1 MADLEII
8 FSHNFKA
15 ANSESTNGPQFHR
28 YLPDKT
34 DGSIE
39 IPIER
44 PAGILQM
51 WFARKGSTSSGWV
64 VQDYTGEP
72 LELERIMRQAIIE
85 GGHLWG
91 SFLIRDADDRLVA
104 ELRLKKFGAPL
115 GVAFG
120 EQILRAVINKHV
132 VRAVESIRHLLG
144 QYWLR
149 PLPPWDRDLCSA
161 GSYCQYLQ
169 MQWRVSGEP
178 AQTFCPVRPV
188 QLLGRHQTDNPY
200 LQLPNE
206 ARWLEVSSAIQGGY
220 EPTIVSQPLVRA
232 HELKERGDW
241 RLAFVE
247 ATTALELAVDD
258 TIKSVAGSSRVAS
271 ELQSVHGLKLK
282 PKLAMIGSFLS
293 MPVGDIELCLR
304 GVDIRNKAAH
314 EGASAKEDADMVLSA
329 MLSVGRTL
337 SEGPKVAFPRLQ
349 RANEQRDSNSEW
361 EETPGPRI
369 RATLSI
375 SSTPPGFTDWQE
387 SDVP

>member
-1 MADLEII
+1 MTDLEII

-15 ANSESTNGPQFHR
+15 TGTDSTDGPQFHR
-28 YLPDKT
+28 YLPSET
-34 DGSIE
+34 DGAIE
-39 IPIER
+39 LSVER
-44 PAGILQM
+44 PAGLLRM

-72 LELERIMRQAIIE
+72 LEPERIARQAIIE

-91 SFLIRDADDRLVA
+91 SFLIRDADDRLIS

-120 EQILRAVINKHV
+120 EQLLRAVINKHF

-149 PLPPWDRDLCSA
+149 PLPPWDSDLCNA

-169 MQWRVSGEP
+169 MQWRVTGEP
-178 AQTFCPVRPV
+178 AQVFCPVRPV
-188 QLLGRHQTDNPY
+188 QLLGRHPTDNPY
-200 LQLPNE
+200 VQLPNE
-206 ARWLEVSSAIQGGY
+206 ARWLEIAAAIQSGY
-220 EPTIVSQPLVRA
+220 VPPVGSQALVRA
-232 HELKERGDW
+232 HELKERGEW
-241 RLAFVE
+241 PLAFVE
-247 ATTALELAVDD
+247 ATTALELIVDD
-258 TIKSVAGSSRVAS
+258 TIRSAASGGPLAKAVQSFYGMSV
-271 ELQSVHGLKLK
+271 KL
-282 PKLAMIGSFLS
+282 KLAMIGSLLS
-293 MPVGDIELCLR
+293 IPADELALCLEGIETRNGVAHR
-304 GVDIRNKAAH
+304 GV
-314 EGASAKEDADMVLSA
+314 SAGEDSDRMLSA
-329 MLSVGRTL
+329 MLNVGRAL
-337 SEGPKVAFPRLQ
+337 SKGPKVAFPRLQ

-361 EETPGPRI
+361 EEIPGPRI